1 MAWDSDSESEPEESQ
16 PAQESPPPGPAEL
29 GQGLDS
35 EEPAPVPD
43 PQEQAPG
50 ESILAPEVLEDSVS
64 TGELPPGPSNP
75 SQRLDAFPDPGADA
89 PAPGKYPVA
98 LPEKFDGT
106 LASFPM
112 FFAQAK
118 LYIQGRARN
127 FPDDCTKVHFLISLL
142 KDQAAKWAL
151 PLLRQDSPLLT
162 DYVGFCNH
170 LETVFGNPLK
180 ESQANRAIRQL
191 RQDKST
197 AAVYATE
204 FQLLAQDLSWNDSAL
219 RDQYLEGLSDEIL
232 DQLAMM
238 DRPTTLDALIQ
249 RSLQID
255 DRLEDR
261 RQAQDRQH
269 SRLLAPVLPSR
280 STPTAELPVE
290 PTQLGAARPRLSPS
304 EKTRHPALG
313 PVSPAAPGGANFG
326 HCLHA
331 PVPPGAWNGLV
342 GGSQCSD

>member
-16 PAQESPPPGPAEL
+16 LAQESPPPGPAEL

-64 TGELPPGPSNP
+64 IGELLPGPSNP
-75 SQRLDAFPDPGADA
+75 SASPELQRLRAERRRELVSPRRSARLKARRGGAS
-89 PAPGKYPVA
+89 G
-98 LPEKFDGT
+98 G
-106 LASFPM
+106 
-112 FFAQAK
+112 Q
-118 LYIQGRARN
+118 
-127 FPDDCTKVHFLISLL
+127 DCPCLL

-170 LETVFGNPLK
+170 LESVFGNPLK

-197 AAVYATE
+197 AAAYATE
-204 FQLLAQDLSWNDSAL
+204 FRLLAQDLSWNDSAL

-249 RSLQID
+249 RSLQLD

-261 RQAQDRQH
+261 RQARDRQH

-304 EKTRHPALG
+304 EDAASGGK
-313 PVSPAAPGGANFG
+313 PVSLLRWEWTLCPFLSQEDASRRETAN
-326 HCLHA
+326 LSSRR
-331 PVPPGAWNGLV
+331 P
-342 GGSQCSD
+342 